1 MKNIKQKAVSTK
13 NFVQAHKVAIA
24 VTVTS
29 AFWIAVNRR
38 AMKDHN
44 EFLKEK
50 GLYNEFYMPT
60 NEELGLA

>member
-13 NFVQAHKVAIA
+13 NFVKAHKVA
-24 VTVTS
+24 VTVVVTS
-29 AFWIAVNRR
+29 AIWITINR
-38 AMKDHN
+38 AALKGHN

-50 GLYNEFYMPT
+50 GLWEEFYMPT